1 MINHQN
7 KHQNHVANITK
18 FLNFVWDFV
27 WPIMK
32 LELEVYGDKDR
43 MLAPSTN
50 SSSRNAFKVW
60 VHLCHNNV
68 VDRMTGAN
76 LFTTTEHNKH

>member
-7 KHQNHVANITK
+7 KHQNYVANITK

-27 WPIMK
+27 WPKMK
-32 LELEVYGDKDR
+32 LELEVYGNKDR

-50 SSSRNAFKVW
+50 SSSRNAFKDW
-60 VHLCHNNV
+60 VHLCHKKD
-68 VDRMTGAN
+68 VDGMTGVN
-76 LFTTTEHNKH
+76 LFLL

>member
-7 KHQNHVANITK
+7 KHQNYVANITK

-27 WPIMK
+27 WPKMK

-60 VHLCHNNV
+60 FHLGHNNV
-68 VDRMTGAN
+68 DDGRTNAN
-76 LFTTTEHNKH
+76 RFPRAEHHKH